1 MKIQKFNKE
10 IIFEKLTRTAQ
21 EAAEALGCNIGQI
34 AKSIIFRT
42 VDNVPI
48 LVVVSGLN
56 RVDEKII
63 VQTLGKEIFKAD
75 ANFVKE
81 KTGFVIGGVP
91 PWGHKQKIKTYLDID
106 LNQYDKFWAS
116 SGKTNGVFEL
126 TFEELVK
133 KTEGVVLKIHS

>member
-1 MKIQKFNKE
+1 MKLTKFNKE
-10 IIFEKLTRTAQ
+10 IVFEKLTRTAQ

-42 VDNVPI
+42 TENEPI
-48 LVVVSGLN
+48 LIVVSGLN

-63 VQTLGKEIFKAD
+63 EQTLGKEIFKAD

-81 KTGFVIGGVP
+81 KTGFVIGGIP
-91 PWGHKQKIKTYLDID
+91 PWGHKHKITTFLDID
-106 LNQYDKFWAS
+106 LNQYDKLWAS

-126 TFEELVK
+126 TFDELVK
-133 KTEGVVLKIHS
+133 YTKGVVVKIL

>member
-1 MKIQKFNKE
+1 MKILRFNKE
-10 IIFEKLTRTAQ
+10 IVFDKLTRTAQ
-21 EAAEALGCNIGQI
+21 EAAEALGCTIGQI
-34 AKSIIFRT
+34 AKSIIFGT
-42 VDNVPI
+42 AQNEPV
-48 LVVVSGLN
+48 LVVASGLN

-63 VQTLGKEIFKAD
+63 ETEIGEKIFKAD

-91 PWGHKQKIKTYLDID
+91 PWGHKQKIRTFIDID

-126 TFEELVK
+126 TFGELVK
-133 KTEGVVLKIHS
+133 NIKGKILKISQ